1 MKCINIF
8 HYAMRLLMATEFTEH
23 NTPLCKWNRKELYIM
38 KWHCRC
44 CHRRRCH
51 CCCSSYCVFD
61 SKINDAARCALGI
74 HEIHRPLRHSFYLS
88 SSALSWR
95 SSKPFFLIS
104 YCLQTVRQCQPKS
117 QNTRKTGDGW
127 TSRCTVLELFERMN
141 IGSLACIY
149 TTHTDRLVWNG
160 HFAWQINGE

>member
-1 MKCINIF
+1 MAYKPLPLFPPHISLDVSSAHECLSLSLCTKCIQMKCINIF
-8 HYAMRLLMATEFTEH
+8 HYAMWLLMATELTEH

-44 CHRRRCH
+44 CHRRRCR

-61 SKINDAARCALGI
+61 SKINDAARSALGI

-117 QNTRKTGDGW
+117 QNTRKTGDG
-127 TSRCTVLELFERMN
+127 
-141 IGSLACIY
+141 
-149 TTHTDRLVWNG
+149 
-160 HFAWQINGE
+160 